1 MALNLAQLQS
11 IWNLHQEL
19 DNLLE
24 GFQFK
29 QKELKTSLNEL
40 FEFLKK

>member
-1 MALNLAQLQS
+1 MSLNLNQLQN

-29 QKELKTSLNEL
+29 QKELKTSLEEL
-40 FEFLKK
+40 FVFL